1 MDNDA
6 KNLACRAVLT
16 LAVSLLP
23 AAGAAGEQG
32 PTRRGALFGFELR
45 DHTHEHWLEEFFYTD
60 EGRPPGWAEP
70 APEPAPGPEP
80 TPDPAPEPTP
90 DPAPEPTPDP
100 TPSAASRYREVPPGA
115 VPSRFYSTPRPTP
128 GDTLLPRSARYYRA
142 PTDLILPDER
152 LSDEA
157 FRAQLYPYL
166 PSFGETRPREYDPK
180 YDYFGFRIFESGC
193 FAPVDY
199 QAHLRQACSEGHQ
212 EGHQGSINVQ
222 HAYARGLSGR
232 GVRIGIAD
240 YGVDILHP
248 EFAGRVQ
255 RAGSF
260 LTRKIPFLFGPES
273 LEEAFEGCGSE
284 AVNCRVFEIDA
295 SGDRALI
302 EHYAHRIIELWGRF
316 PNQYHT
322 WFIRDLSR
330 GADGWHAI
338 PGLYTRQLFDV
349 PPDFV
354 EPPYPDWYPH
364 HGTTVAAVAAG
375 LRYGIAPGATI
386 VPMLHREF
394 DNIHF
399 NGGADLTGDDASKAS
414 AYRDFLSHFDI
425 INHSHG
431 PISRQSRFALSYEDR
446 LREEF
451 PAYWAAFTQ
460 RDAREKTIEVW
471 AAGNDSSSRPD
482 LEASLPVREPAVRGH
497 WLAVVA
503 VHDEQVG
510 FVGGGTVA
518 QTIARYSNHCGTL
531 PGDWNPQAH
540 GRHYCLAAPGEGYA
554 ALPNVDPP
562 PPLTDTWDPDDANL
576 GPRQVPITGTSFSAP
591 IVAGGIALVMEQFRG
606 QLSNREVAL
615 RVVNTANNRGRYSD
629 SRIYGAGLLDLDA
642 ATAPV
647 GAVSTGTASLR
658 AGLHRTRLATPPA
671 WGRVGRHLAGREVA
685 GFDEWNAPFWQPAAS
700 LFATV
705 PAPQALLP
713 VPGWDEGFEQ
723 RALLSHLRWFGA
735 AGREDGLRMTLWGD
749 GFHAAGFRGDLPGSG
764 FAAEKDYH
772 AFGFSG
778 AVMERLR
785 LGVIVETQT
794 NQGARPAGAFGAA
807 ANSKLVWLAREH
819 AWPLSFASGA
829 ALRLDYLLAAG
840 QPDYARGA
848 MFNATGS
855 LYSAASLALEHRG
868 SATRTRLSIGQPL
881 RAESGR
887 GTLRYAVGRDRAGNW
902 RYEEARFAL
911 RPETRELRFQLRHD
925 RPLFKGQLAVE
936 LSYAHNADHVPG
948 QHRAQA
954 GLGYRLSW

>member
-1 MDNDA
+1 MDSDA
-6 KNLACRAVLT
+6 KNRACCAVLT
-16 LAVSLLP
+16 MAVFLLP
-23 AAGAAGEQG
+23 VAAAAGEQG
-32 PTRRGALFGFELR
+32 SQRRDALFGFELR

-70 APEPAPGPEP
+70 APEPAP
-80 TPDPAPEPTP
+80 
-90 DPAPEPTPDP
+90 APEPTPDP
-100 TPSAASRYREVPPGA
+100 TPAPESTPEPDPTPSVASRYREVPPGA
-115 VPSRFYSTPRPTP
+115 VPSNFYSTPRPTP
-128 GDTLLPRSARYYRA
+128 GDTLLPRSAFYYRA

-157 FRAQLYPYL
+157 FRAQLNPYL
-166 PSFGETRPREYDPK
+166 PSFGKNRPREDEPK
-180 YDYFGFRIFESGC
+180 YEYFDFSIFESGC
-193 FAPVDY
+193 FAPVAYQEDY
-199 QAHLRQACSEGHQ
+199 LRPLCAEGYQ
-212 EGHQGSINVQ
+212 DGYQGSINVQ

-240 YGVDILHP
+240 FGVDILHP
-248 EFAGRVQ
+248 EFTGRVQ

-260 LTRKIPFLFGPES
+260 LTRKTPYPYGPED
-273 LEEAFEGCGSE
+273 LEEAFNACWDE
-284 AVNCRVFEIDA
+284 AAGCRVFEIEA
-295 SGDRALI
+295 GGDRALI
-302 EHYAHRIIELWGRF
+302 EHYAHRIIEIWGRF
-316 PNQYHT
+316 PDEYHA

-330 GADGWHAI
+330 DADGWYAI
-338 PGLYTRQLFDV
+338 PGLYTRKHYYSEDRPYSDWV
-349 PPDFV
+349 P
-354 EPPYPDWYPH
+354 Y
-364 HGTTVAAVAAG
+364 HGTTAAAVAAG
-375 LRYGIAPGATI
+375 LRSGVAPGATI
-386 VPMLHREF
+386 VPVLLNGF
-394 DNIHF
+394 QNTHF
-399 NGGADLTGDDASKAS
+399 TGDAYRTGDDASKAR

-425 INHSHG
+425 INHSYGTIFEH
-431 PISRQSRFALSYEDR
+431 SYLSLGFDDR

-503 VHDEQVG
+503 VRDESVI
-510 FVGGGTVA
+510 FEDGGVVA
-518 QTIARYSNHCGTL
+518 PIITGYSNHCGPL

-540 GRHYCLAAPGEGYA
+540 GRHYCLAAPG
-554 ALPNVDPP
+554 
-562 PPLTDTWDPDDANL
+562 DANVA
-576 GPRQVPITGTSFSAP
+576 VPNRVPPSSEVGRWSAKAYGTSYAAP
-591 IVAGGIALVMEQFRG
+591 IVAGGIALVMERFRG

-647 GAVSTGTASLR
+647 GAVSTGTATVQ

-713 VPGWDEGFEQ
+713 MPGWDEGFEQ

-735 AGREDGLRMTLWGD
+735 RGAGREDGLRMTLWGD
-749 GFHAAGFRGDLPGSG
+749 NVHAAGFRGDFPGSG
-764 FAAEKDYH
+764 FAAETDYH

-785 LGVIVETQT
+785 LGLIVETQT
-794 NQGARPAGAFGAA
+794 NQGSRPAGAFGAA

-911 RPETRELRFQLRHD
+911 RPETREVRFQLRHD
-925 RPLFKGQLAVE
+925 RPLFQGQLAIE
-936 LSYAHNADHVPG
+936 LSYAHNADHVLG
-948 QHRAQA
+948 QHRTQA

>member
-1 MDNDA
+1 MDIDA
-6 KNLACRAVLT
+6 KSRACRAVLT
-16 LAVSLLP
+16 MAVFLLT

-32 PTRRGALFGFELR
+32 PQRRDALFEFELR
-45 DHTHEHWLEEFFYTD
+45 DHTHEHWLEEFFHTD

-70 APEPAPGPEP
+70 EPAPA
-80 TPDPAPEPTP
+80 PD
-90 DPAPEPTPDP
+90 PTPDP
-100 TPSAASRYREVPPGA
+100 TPPAASRYREVPPGA
-115 VPSRFYSTPRPTP
+115 VPSPLRPAPGPTP
-128 GDTLLPRSARYYRA
+128 GNTLLPRSAIYYRA

-157 FRAQLYPYL
+157 FRAQLDRYL
-166 PSFGETRPREYDPK
+166 PFFGEGRTGGNRDEDFYPK
-180 YDYFGFRIFESGC
+180 YRYFSFRFFESGC
-193 FAPVDY
+193 FAEDGLCDMY
-199 QAHLRQACSEGHQ
+199 NKGGH
-212 EGHQGSINVQ
+212 EGSIYVQ

-240 YGVDILHP
+240 WGVDILHA

-255 RAGSF
+255 RTGTF
-260 LTRKIPFLFGPES
+260 LTRKFPYTFGPED
-273 LEEAFEGCGSE
+273 LEEAFNGCWDE
-284 AVNCRVFEIDA
+284 AAQCRVFEIDA

-302 EHYAHRIIELWGRF
+302 EHYAHRIIESGLGF
-316 PNQYHT
+316 PSEYHT
-322 WFIRDLSR
+322 WFIRDISR
-330 GADGWHAI
+330 NADGWHAI
-338 PGLYTRQLFDV
+338 PGLYMRRIFYD
-349 PPDFV
+349 
-354 EPPYPDWYPH
+354 PPYSDWNQH
-364 HGTTVAAVAAG
+364 HGTQVASVAAG

-386 VPMLHREF
+386 VPYLFDEF
-394 DNIHF
+394 ENIHF
-399 NGGADLTGDDASKAS
+399 YGDADRIGDDASKAS

-431 PISRQSRFALSYEDR
+431 TIFQYSYRSLSFEDR
-446 LREEF
+446 LRENF

-460 RDAREKTIEVW
+460 RDAQEKTIEVW
-471 AAGNDSSSRPD
+471 AAGNNSFDRPD
-482 LEASLPVREPAVRGH
+482 FESSLPVREPAVRGH

-503 VHDEQVG
+503 VGDQRVEAGANGDRITQII
-510 FVGGGTVA
+510 TN
-518 QTIARYSNHCGTL
+518 YSNRCGAL

-540 GRHYCLAAPGEGYA
+540 GRHYCLAAPDDVYVAES
-554 ALPNVDPP
+554 NRVPP
-562 PPLTDTWDPDDANL
+562 PPGNDTGFNSK
-576 GPRQVPITGTSFSAP
+576 RTYGTSYAAP
-591 IVAGGIALVMEQFRG
+591 IVAGGIALVMERFRG

-615 RVVNTANNRGRYSD
+615 RVINTANNRGYYSD

-647 GAVSTGTASLR
+647 GEVSTGTASLR

-685 GFDEWNAPFWQPAAS
+685 GFDAWNAPFWQPAAS
-700 LFATV
+700 LFATA
-705 PAPQALLP
+705 PAPQAVLP

-735 AGREDGLRMTLWGD
+735 AGEGQEDRGLRMTLWGD
-749 GFHAAGFRGDLPGSG
+749 GVPAAGFRADFPGSG
-764 FAAEKDYH
+764 FAAETDYH

-778 AVMERLR
+778 EVMERLR

-807 ANSKLVWLAREH
+807 ANSKLAWVAREH
-819 AWPLSFASGA
+819 AWPLSMAPGV

-868 SATRTRLSIGQPL
+868 VETRTRLSIGQPL

-902 RYEEARFAL
+902 RYEQLRFAL
-911 RPETRELRFQLRHD
+911 RPETREVRFQLRHD
-925 RPLFKGQLAVE
+925 RPLFKGQLALE
-936 LSYAHNADHVPG
+936 LSYAHNADHIPG

-954 GLGYRLSW
+954 GLGYHLNW

>member
-1 MDNDA
+1 MDSDA
-6 KNLACRAVLT
+6 KNRACRAVLT
-16 LAVSLLP
+16 MALFLLT
-23 AAGAAGEQG
+23 AAG
-32 PTRRGALFGFELR
+32 
-45 DHTHEHWLEEFFYTD
+45 
-60 EGRPPGWAEP
+60 P
-70 APEPAPGPEP
+70 APLAASPYPELPPESVPAPL
-80 TPDPAPEPTP
+80 TAAP
-90 DPAPEPTPDP
+90 
-100 TPSAASRYREVPPGA
+100 G
-115 VPSRFYSTPRPTP
+115 PTP
-128 GDTLLPRSARYYRA
+128 GDTLLPENATYYRA
-142 PTDLILPDER
+142 PADLILPDER
-152 LSDEA
+152 LSDGA
-157 FRAQLYPYL
+157 FRELLSHYL
-166 PSFGETRPREYDPK
+166 PT
-180 YDYFGFRIFESGC
+180 FEGNPTQILND
-193 FAPVDY
+193 FKFQQVGD
-199 QAHLRQACSEGHQ
+199 LWEG
-212 EGHQGSINVQ
+212 INAE

-232 GVRIGIAD
+232 GVRIGIYD
-240 YGVDILHP
+240 TGVDILHP

-255 RAGSF
+255 RRGTF
-260 LTRKIPFLFGPES
+260 IVHKIPAPVYSGISEEFPEN
-273 LEEAFEGCGSE
+273 LPEAFSGCQEEGAE
-284 AVNCRVFEIDA
+284 CRVFEIDA
-295 SGDRALI
+295 DGDRALI
-302 EHYAHRIIELWGRF
+302 EHYAHRIIESEGRF
-316 PNQYHT
+316 PDEYNA

-330 GADGWHAI
+330 GADGWHAF
-338 PGLYTRQLFDV
+338 PGQYDDV
-349 PPDFV
+349 NTGIFFGGHRPSP
-354 EPPYPDWYPH
+354 E
-364 HGTTVAAVAAG
+364 HGTIVASVAAG
-375 LRYGIAPGATI
+375 WRYGIAPGATI
-386 VPMLHREF
+386 RPLLYGEF
-394 DNIHF
+394 RDPLF
-399 NGGADLTGDDASKAS
+399 LGDAFLTGDDASRAM
-414 AYRDFLSHFDI
+414 AYRDFLSHSDI
-425 INHSHG
+425 INYSLAFDNYAYLVTNEAFYK
-431 PISRQSRFALSYEDR
+431 RN
-446 LREEF
+446 F
-451 PAYWAAFTQ
+451 PALWAALTQ
-460 RDAREKTIEVW
+460 RDAQEKTIIVW
-471 AAGNDSSSRPD
+471 GSDNRARDRPHPAA
-482 LEASLPVREPAVRGH
+482 ALPAREPAVRGH
-497 WLAVVA
+497 YLAVAAAEYFNASNDAVDGVA
-503 VHDEQVG
+503 LR
-510 FVGGGTVA
+510 
-518 QTIARYSNHCGTL
+518 IAGYSNRCGPL

-540 GRHYCLAAPGEGYA
+540 GRHYCLTAPGLLRVAYPNFNPETDPNDADVSFQQQSFGTSLAAP
-554 ALPNVDPP
+554 LV
-562 PPLTDTWDPDDANL
+562 
-576 GPRQVPITGTSFSAP
+576 S
-591 IVAGGIALVMEQFRG
+591 GGIALVMEQFRG

-615 RVVNTANNRGRYSD
+615 RVVNTANNRGRFSD
-629 SRIYGAGLLDLDA
+629 SHIYGAGLLDLDA

-647 GAVSTGTASLR
+647 GEVSTGTAALQ

-700 LFATV
+700 LFATT
-705 PAPQALLP
+705 PAPQTLLP
-713 VPGWDEGFEQ
+713 MPGWDEGFEQ

-749 GFHAAGFRGDLPGSG
+749 NVHAAGFRGDLPGSG
-764 FAAEKDYH
+764 FAAETDYH

-855 LYSAASLALEHRG
+855 LYSAATLALEHRG

>member
-16 LAVSLLP
+16 LAVFLLP

-32 PTRRGALFGFELR
+32 PTHSDALFGFELR

-70 APEPAPGPEP
+70 EPA
-80 TPDPAPEPTP
+80 PAPEPTP
-90 DPAPEPTPDP
+90 DPTPAPESTPEPDP

-128 GDTLLPRSARYYRA
+128 GDTPLPRSAFYYRA

-152 LSDEA
+152 LSDGD
-157 FRAQLYPYL
+157 FRNELLLYL
-166 PSFGETRPREYDPK
+166 PSFGGNRPEQILNDFKFQQLVYGWD
-180 YDYFGFRIFESGC
+180 G
-193 FAPVDY
+193 
-199 QAHLRQACSEGHQ
+199 
-212 EGHQGSINVQ
+212 INAE

-240 YGVDILHP
+240 WGVDILHP

-255 RAGSF
+255 RTGSF
-260 LTRKIPFLFGPES
+260 LTRKIPTIYGAQDLA
-273 LEEAFEGCGSE
+273 EAFSACSNE
-284 AVNCRVFEIDA
+284 AANCRVFEIDA
-295 SGDRALI
+295 SGDRTLI

-316 PNQYHT
+316 PDDYYT

-338 PGLYTRQLFDV
+338 PGLYTRESFA
-349 PPDFV
+349 PDR
-354 EPPYPDWYPH
+354 PWYPDWDPR
-364 HGTTVAAVAAG
+364 HGTAVASVAAG
-375 LRYGIAPGATI
+375 WSFGIAPGATI
-386 VPMLHREF
+386 VPILQREIVYLH
-394 DNIHF
+394 IHSR
-399 NGGADLTGDDASKAS
+399 TEDDASKAR
-414 AYRDFLSHFDI
+414 AYQGFLSHFDI
-425 INHSHG
+425 INHSYGARGGTFIDEPWYKRH
-431 PISRQSRFALSYEDR
+431 Y
-446 LREEF
+446 
-451 PAYWAAFTQ
+451 PAFWAAFTQ
-460 RDAREKTIEVW
+460 QDAQEKTIEVW
-471 AAGNDSSSRPD
+471 SAGNQSRSRPNP
-482 LEASLPVREPAVRGH
+482 EASLPAREPAVRGH
-497 WLAVVA
+497 YLAVAAAEYFNAGNDAVDVVA
-503 VHDEQVG
+503 LR
-510 FVGGGTVA
+510 
-518 QTIARYSNHCGTL
+518 IAGYSNRCGAL

-540 GRHYCLAAPGEGYA
+540 GRHYCLTAPGYVRATLPEVNRYQLFEGTSYAAP
-554 ALPNVDPP
+554 L
-562 PPLTDTWDPDDANL
+562 
-576 GPRQVPITGTSFSAP
+576 
-591 IVAGGIALVMEQFRG
+591 VAGGIALVMERFRG

-629 SRIYGAGLLDLDA
+629 SRIYGAGLMDLDA

-647 GAVSTGTASLR
+647 GAVSTGTASMQ
-658 AGLHRTRLATPPA
+658 ASLHRTRLATPPA

-705 PAPQALLP
+705 PAPQAILP

-735 AGREDGLRMTLWGD
+735 SGAGREDGLRMTLWGD
-749 GFHAAGFRGDLPGSG
+749 NVHAAGFRADFPGSG
-764 FAAEKDYH
+764 FAAETDYH

-868 SATRTRLSIGQPL
+868 AATRTRLSIGQPL

-911 RPETRELRFQLRHD
+911 RPETREVRFQLRHD
-925 RPLFKGQLAVE
+925 RPLFQGQLAIE

>member
-6 KNLACRAVLT
+6 KNHACRAVLT
-16 LAVSLLP
+16 LAVFLLP

-32 PTRRGALFGFELR
+32 PTRRDALFGFELR

-70 APEPAPGPEP
+70 APA
-80 TPDPAPEPTP
+80 PAPEPTP
-90 DPAPEPTPDP
+90 EPAPAPEPTPELDP

-115 VPSRFYSTPRPTP
+115 VPSIFYYTLRPTP
-128 GDTLLPRSARYYRA
+128 GDTLFPRSARYYRA

-157 FRAQLYPYL
+157 FREQLNPYL
-166 PSFGETRPREYDPK
+166 PSFGDNRPREGIFRDDPK
-180 YDYFGFRIFESGC
+180 YSYMFADTESGC
-193 FAPVDY
+193 FVPVEARDPY
-199 QAHLRQACSEGHQ
+199 IACPNIDGEWHGHEGT
-212 EGHQGSINVQ
+212 INLS

-240 YGVDILHP
+240 FGVDILHT
-248 EFAGRVQ
+248 EFTGRVQ

-260 LTRKIPFLFGPES
+260 LTRKIPYDYGPED
-273 LEEAFEGCGSE
+273 LEEAFNACWDELAG
-284 AVNCRVFEIDA
+284 CRVFEIDA
-295 SGDRALI
+295 GGDRALI
-302 EHYAHRIIELWGRF
+302 EHSAHRIIELWGGF
-316 PNQYHT
+316 PDEYHT

-330 GADGWHAI
+330 DADGWYAI
-338 PGLYTRQLFDV
+338 PGLYTRKHYYSEDRPYSDWV
-349 PPDFV
+349 P
-354 EPPYPDWYPH
+354 Y
-364 HGTTVAAVAAG
+364 HGTTAAAVAAG
-375 LRYGIAPGATI
+375 LRSGVAPGATI
-386 VPMLHREF
+386 VPVLLNGF
-394 DNIHF
+394 QNTHF
-399 NGGADLTGDDASKAS
+399 TGDAYRTGDDASKAR

-425 INHSHG
+425 INHSYGTIFEH
-431 PISRQSRFALSYEDR
+431 SYLSLGFDDR

-497 WLAVVA
+497 WLAAVA
-503 VHDEQVG
+503 VERRQVG
-510 FVGGGTVA
+510 NSHVA
-518 QTIARYSNHCGTL
+518 LPIARYSNHCGAL

-540 GRHYCLAAPGEGYA
+540 GRHYCLAAQGNVYLA
-554 ALPNVDPP
+554 SPNR
-562 PPLTDTWDPDDANL
+562 PLRSDGGAS
-576 GPRQVPITGTSFSAP
+576 GTSYAAP
-591 IVAGGIALVMEQFRG
+591 IVAGGIALVMERFRG

-647 GAVSTGTASLR
+647 GAVSTGTATVQ

-713 VPGWDEGFEQ
+713 MPGWDEGFEQ

-735 AGREDGLRMTLWGD
+735 RGAGREDGLRMTLWGD
-749 GFHAAGFRGDLPGSG
+749 NVHAAGFRGDFPGSG
-764 FAAEKDYH
+764 FAAETDYH

-829 ALRLDYLLAAG
+829 ALRLDYLVAAG

-868 SATRTRLSIGQPL
+868 MATRTRLSIGQPL

-925 RPLFKGQLAVE
+925 RPLFKGQLAIE
-936 LSYAHNADHVPG
+936 LSYAHNADHIPG

-954 GLGYRLSW
+954 GLGYRRAW